1 MRRVGKGFCKEPGR
15 AERARMGSSRR
26 KRAEVGIL
34 EPTGGGF
41 LRLPQGSGYLIPPL
55 KHRAHEAGS
64 VIEGKLEE
72 NPGKDW
78 RWQPNP
84 PPSCGSLQNQ
94 RGMLNVTSQTHSQHC
109 NPKLTKRV
117 DFPGV

>member
-1 MRRVGKGFCKEPGR
+1 
-15 AERARMGSSRR
+15 MGISRR

-41 LRLPQGSGYLIPPL
+41 LRLPQRSGYLIPPL

-72 NPGKDW
+72 NP
-78 RWQPNP
+78 
-84 PPSCGSLQNQ
+84 
-94 RGMLNVTSQTHSQHC
+94 
-109 NPKLTKRV
+109 
-117 DFPGV
+117 

>member
-1 MRRVGKGFCKEPGR
+1 
-15 AERARMGSSRR
+15 MGSSRR
-26 KRAEVGIL
+26 NRAEVGIL

-41 LRLPQGSGYLIPPL
+41 LRLPQGSGYLIPRL

-64 VIEGKLEE
+64 VTEGKLEE
-72 NPGKDW
+72 NPGEDW

-94 RGMLNVTSQTHSQHC
+94 RGMFNVTSQTHSQHC

-117 DFPGV
+117 DFPEV